1 MLLVGLAAPGLV
13 HAQETVIEGIVT
25 DATGLVLPGVTVE
38 ARSTEAGGPIETAV
52 TDGVGAFAITG
63 LPPGT
68 YDVTFTLPGF
78 QTDVRRGVALGA
90 GATVTLDTAL
100 SVQLEEQVVVVGSRA
115 RPRSVTESP
124 VPIDAISFR
133 DVMSQG
139 ATTLDYQLRNLVP
152 SFNVAT
158 HPISG
163 AASLVRPAS
172 LRNLAHDHTL
182 VLVNGKRRHR
192 AAILVWFGGV
202 TDGTQGPDISTIPAI
217 ALRQVEVLR
226 DGASAQYGSDAIAGV
241 LNFLLKDAREGGSL
255 EFNTGT
261 YRAGDGDA
269 YNVAGN
275 VGLPLG
281 DNGFANLSLEYG
293 NAGPTDRS
301 VQRADAAALIAA
313 GNTAVADPAQPW
325 GNTTSEDDLKLF
337 GNFGHLNANGLQL
350 YGHANYAHKTST
362 QGFYFRNP
370 NTRANIFSLDGG
382 QTLLVGDVLDA
393 RDGVRDGS
401 AGCPTVRITD
411 NRPDQ
416 AALARVF
423 ADPNCFSFQE
433 IAPGGFTPSYNGVI
447 TDLSTV
453 AGLRRAAANGL
464 TWDASASYGAHQADF
479 FLFNTVNASLGP
491 ETPRDFDPGLYRQ
504 AEVNLNFDVSYA
516 ATDLVHLAGG
526 AEWRDERFT
535 IRAGER
541 PSWEVGPFAAQGFVS
556 GSNGFAGFPDYTA
569 GTWTRANV
577 ALYGDV
583 ELGNPDGR
591 WTVGGALRVE
601 RFDVF
606 GATANGKLSA
616 RYGLGDAVSV
626 RGGVST
632 GFRAPTPGQQ
642 NTFNVQSTINP
653 KTLDLVDS
661 ATVPSTYRA
670 AQLRG
675 GRPLDP
681 ETSTNATA
689 GLVVDTG
696 TLHADRRLLPG
707 RRREP
712 PRPVAELHARG
723 GRARAAAVGRHHVG
737 AHAGLLPVLHQR
749 LLDPDAGARR
759 RVDLVAPRAGRRHG
773 LQPGDEPH
781 RHGGDGRIGAAQP
794 RRRARP
800 GTRRA
805 GDALERRRQPARRA
819 GRPARPPA
827 LLRVVGRPPRRALRA
842 RRRRAGP
849 RRPLHRRPRGQRGAC
864 PRRDA
869 GRRRPE
875 RLQHLL
881 GPDGPVRRAVR
892 PPVQPVHAV
901 GIQRRVLLRAP
912 PLRLGRVALRHAGA
926 RLRTSWSRL
935 LQLSPHD
942 SAHDSRQPPADRD
955 LQCGHGV
962 VLIVVE
968 AGRIFGS
975 ACSRWRRRSMELAVR
990 EAKARLSELI
1000 AAAQKG
1006 ERVVIT
1012 KHGVPAVEL
1021 VRCRPRGGID
1031 FDKLEETRRTARHR
1045 RRR

>member
-1 MLLVGLAAPGLV
+1 MVLLTLLAGFAASGGV
-13 HAQETVIEGIVT
+13 HAQEAVIEGTVT
-25 DATGLVLPGVTVE
+25 DTTGLVLPGVTVE
-38 ARSTEAGGPIETAV
+38 ARRTEAGGRIEVTF
-52 TDGVGAFAITG
+52 TDGVGAFTITG
-63 LPPGT
+63 LLPGT
-68 YDVTFTLPGF
+68 YDVTFALPGF
-78 QTDVRRGVALGA
+78 QTDERRGVTIG
-90 GATVTLDTAL
+90 GTTVTLDAVL

-115 RPRSVTESP
+115 RPRSVTQSS
-124 VPIDAISFR
+124 VPIDAVPFQ
-133 DVMSQG
+133 DVVRQG

-202 TDGTQGPDISTIPAI
+202 TDGTQGPDISTIPSI

-241 LNFLLKDAREGGSL
+241 LNFLLKDDRAGGSL

-275 VGLPLG
+275 AGLPLG
-281 DNGFANLSLEYG
+281 DNGFANLSFEYG

-337 GNFGHLNANGLQL
+337 GNFGHLHANGLQL

-382 QTLLVGDVLDA
+382 QTLLVGDVLDT

-401 AGCPTVRITD
+401 AGCPTVGITG

-416 AALARVF
+416 QALAQVF

-433 IAPGGFTPSYNGVI
+433 IAPGGFTPRFSGAI
-447 TDLSTV
+447 TDLSAV
-453 AGLRRAAANGL
+453 AGVRRAAANGL
-464 TWDASASYGAHQADF
+464 IWDASASYGAHQADF
-479 FLFNTVNASLGP
+479 FLFDTVNASLGP
-491 ETPRDFDPGLYRQ
+491 ATPRDFDPGLYRQ
-504 AEVNLNFDVSYA
+504 AEVNLNVDVSYA
-516 ATDLVHLAGG
+516 ATDVVHLAGG

-535 IRAGER
+535 IRAGEQ
-541 PSWEVGPFAAQGFVS
+541 PSWEVGPYAAQGFVS
-556 GSNGFAGFPDYTA
+556 GSNGFPGFPDYTA

-583 ELGNPDGR
+583 ELRQPDDR
-591 WTVGGALRVE
+591 WTMGAALRVE

-606 GATANGKLSA
+606 GTTANGKLSA

-653 KTLDLVDS
+653 ETLDLVDS

-681 ETSTNATA
+681 EKSTNATA

-696 TLHADRRLLPG
+696 PFTLTADYFQVDVSNRLALSQNFTLAADERTLLLSEGITSARTLAFFRFFINDFSTRTRGIDVVSTYTPPG
-707 RRREP
+707 LGGATVFSLAMNHTGTEVTEESDLLGPGDVLAVERGVPATRWN
-712 PRPVAELHARG
+712 VA
-723 GRARAAAVGRHHVG
+723 VN
-737 AHAGLLPVLHQR
+737 Q
-749 LLDPDAGARR
+749 
-759 RVDLVAPRAGRRHG
+759 RAGRVG
-773 LQPGDEPH
+773 LL
-781 RHGGDGRIGAAQP
+781 GRLHYFGSWVDHLD
-794 RRRARP
+794 ARS
-800 GTRRA
+800 A
-805 GDALERRRQPARRA
+805 
-819 GRPARPPA
+819 
-827 LLRVVGRPPRRALRA
+827 
-842 RRRRAGP
+842 
-849 RRPLHRRPRGQRGAC
+849 RGA
-864 PRRDA
+864 DA
-869 GRRRPE
+869 QVLNGRFILDLE
-875 RLQHLL
+875 ASIALA
-881 GPDGPVRRAVR
+881 PDVTL
-892 PPVQPVHAV
+892 AV
-901 GIQRRVLLRAP
+901 GGQNVFNTFSDRMDLFAARFGLP
-912 PLRLGRVALRHAGA
+912 YSQFTPWGFSGGYYYA
-926 RLRTSWSRL
+926 RLNYGW
-935 LQLSPHD
+935 
-942 SAHDSRQPPADRD
+942 
-955 LQCGHGV
+955 
-962 VLIVVE
+962 
-968 AGRIFGS
+968 GR
-975 ACSRWRRRSMELAVR
+975 
-990 EAKARLSELI
+990 
-1000 AAAQKG
+1000 
-1006 ERVVIT
+1006 
-1012 KHGVPAVEL
+1012 
-1021 VRCRPRGGID
+1021 
-1031 FDKLEETRRTARHR
+1031 
-1045 RRR
+1045 

>member
-1 MLLVGLAAPGLV
+1 MSRTTLLALLVGLAAPGLA
-13 HAQETVIEGIVT
+13 HAQETVIEGTVSDT
-25 DATGLVLPGVTVE
+25 TNLVLPGVTVE
-38 ARSTEAGGPIETAV
+38 ARSTEAGGLTATTV
-52 TDGVGAFAITG
+52 TDGVGAFAVAG
-63 LPPGT
+63 LPPGV

-78 QTDVRRGVALGA
+78 QTDVRRGVALSD
-90 GATVTLDTAL
+90 GATVTLDVVL

-115 RPRSVTESP
+115 QPRSVTASP
-124 VPIDAISFR
+124 VPIDAIPFR

-139 ATTLDYQLRNLVP
+139 ATSLDYRLRNLVP

-192 AAILVWFGGV
+192 SAILVWFGGV
-202 TDGTQGPDISTIPAI
+202 TDGTQGPDISTIPSI

-281 DNGFANLSLEYG
+281 DNGFTNLSLEYG

-301 VQRADAAALIAA
+301 VQRADAAAMIAA

-337 GNFGHLNANGLQL
+337 GNFGHLNANGLQF
-350 YGHANYAHKTST
+350 YGHTNYAHKTST
-362 QGFYFRNP
+362 QGFYYRNP

-401 AGCPTVRITD
+401 AGCPTVGITD

-423 ADPNCFSFQE
+423 ADPHCFSFQE
-433 IAPGGFTPSYNGVI
+433 VAPGGFTPSYSGVI
-447 TDLSTV
+447 TDLSAV
-453 AGLRRAAANGL
+453 AGLRRAAASGL

-479 FLFNTVNASLGP
+479 FIFNTVNASLGP
-491 ETPRDFDPGLYRQ
+491 DTPRDFDPGLYRQ

-583 ELGNPDGR
+583 ELRQPDDR

-616 RYGLGDAVSV
+616 RYGLGDIVSV

-675 GRPLDP
+675 GRPLGP

-696 TLHADRRLLPG
+696 PFTLTADYFQVDVANRLALSQNFTLAAEERALLLSEGITSARTLAFFRFFINDFSTRTRGIDVVSTYTPPG
-707 RRREP
+707 LGGATVFSLAMNRTDTEVTEESELLSPGDVLALERGVPQTRWN
-712 PRPVAELHARG
+712 VA
-723 GRARAAAVGRHHVG
+723 VN
-737 AHAGLLPVLHQR
+737 Q
-749 LLDPDAGARR
+749 
-759 RVDLVAPRAGRRHG
+759 RAGRVG
-773 LQPGDEPH
+773 L
-781 RHGGDGRIGAAQP
+781 
-794 RRRARP
+794 
-800 GTRRA
+800 
-805 GDALERRRQPARRA
+805 
-819 GRPARPPA
+819 
-827 LLRVVGRPPRRALRA
+827 
-842 RRRRAGP
+842 
-849 RRPLHRRPRGQRGAC
+849 
-864 PRRDA
+864 
-869 GRRRPE
+869 
-875 RLQHLL
+875 
-881 GPDGPVRRAVR
+881 
-892 PPVQPVHAV
+892 
-901 GIQRRVLLRAP
+901 
-912 PLRLGRVALRHAGA
+912 LGRVHYFGSWVDHLDARSARGADAQVLTGRFIVDLEASVALAPDVTLAVGGQNVFNTFSDRMDLFAARFGLPYSQFTPWGFSGGYYYA
-926 RLRTSWSRL
+926 RLNYGW
-935 LQLSPHD
+935 
-942 SAHDSRQPPADRD
+942 
-955 LQCGHGV
+955 
-962 VLIVVE
+962 
-968 AGRIFGS
+968 
-975 ACSRWRRRSMELAVR
+975 
-990 EAKARLSELI
+990 
-1000 AAAQKG
+1000 
-1006 ERVVIT
+1006 
-1012 KHGVPAVEL
+1012 
-1021 VRCRPRGGID
+1021 GG
-1031 FDKLEETRRTARHR
+1031 
-1045 RRR
+1045 